1 MLGIIGMATST
12 EIDKEW
18 ELVLYTAGETPKM
31 NDALSNLR
39 KICEEHLEGRYH
51 IKVVD
56 LRKHPEMAANKDI
69 SVTPTLVRRLPPP
82 LKKIIGD
89 LSDKEKVLVGL
100 EVRPIK

>member
-1 MLGIIGMATST
+1 MAKST

-31 NDALSNLR
+31 KDALDNLK
-39 KICEEHLEGRYH
+39 KICEQHLEGRYH

-56 LRKHPEMAANKDI
+56 IKKHPGIASSKDI

-82 LKKIIGD
+82 IKRLIGD
-89 LSDKEKVLVGL
+89 LADKERVLVGL

>member
-1 MLGIIGMATST
+1 MTTNTDSKQA
-12 EIDKEW
+12 EKEW

-31 NDALSNLR
+31 KDALDNLR
-39 KICEEHLEGRYH
+39 KICEEHLERRYH

-56 LRKHPEMAANKDI
+56 LRKHPEMAASKDI